1 MRGRGQFTRMELLVY
16 GTAALMAVGLIAIF
30 IAAAFTGPRIEG

>member
-1 MRGRGQFTRMELLVY
+1 MRGMGRFTRMELLVY

-30 IAAAFTGPRIEG
+30 FAAAFNSPRVEG